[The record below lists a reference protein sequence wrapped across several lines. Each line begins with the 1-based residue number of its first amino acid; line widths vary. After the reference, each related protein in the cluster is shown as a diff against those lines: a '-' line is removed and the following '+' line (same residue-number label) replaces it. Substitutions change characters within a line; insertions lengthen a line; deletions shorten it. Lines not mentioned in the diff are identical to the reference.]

1 MNVVKKEGMFLLMKL
16 NKKKLIIIT
25 MVMILSLGAFGCS
38 KNTEG
43 LVAQVNG
50 QAITE
55 EEFNADYQVF
65 KTLYAR
71 QLGKDALE
79 QIGPDGKTLEESLK
93 DSILE
98 KLIMERLVAKAAEDM
113 NVSISDEEVA
123 EPVEGYI
130 EELGGQ
136 QKFDEFL
143 INNEIT
149 REFFEMNMRKELL
162 VDKHKA
168 EYIKGVSITDE
179 EAKTFFEENKDN
191 LVVLKASHILV
202 ATEEEGNAIIERL
215 NNGED
220 FATLAT
226 LESLDSVSAA
236 EGGDLGY
243 FGKGAMIA
251 DFEDAAMLLE
261 EGEISDLVKTE
272 VGYHIIQL
280 HERKDT
286 FEELEDEIE
295 KVLKEQQYLEAIQK
309 LRDDAKVEKYLK

>member
-1 MNVVKKEGMFLLMKL
+1 MKL
-16 NKKKLIIIT
+16 NKKNLLIIT
-25 MVMILSLGAFGCS
+25 MIMILSLGLFGCN

-50 QAITE
+50 ETITE

-65 KTLYAR
+65 KTLYEK
-71 QLGKDALE
+71 QLGKDAL
-79 QIGPDGKTLEESLK
+79 QQVGPDGKTLEQSLK

-98 KLIMERLVAKAAEDM
+98 KLIMERIVAKEAEAM
-113 NVSISDEEVA
+113 NIGISDEEVA
-123 EPVEGYI
+123 LPLEGYI
-130 EELGGQ
+130 NELGGQ
-136 QKFDEFL
+136 EKFDEFL
-143 INNEIT
+143 KNNEIT
-149 REFFEMNMRKELL
+149 KEFFEDNMRKELL
-162 VDKHKA
+162 VDKHK
-168 EYIKGVSITDE
+168 EQFLNGVTITDE
-179 EAKTFFEENKDN
+179 EARDFFEENKEN
-191 LVVLKASHILV
+191 LVILRASHILV
-202 ATEEEGNAIIERL
+202 ETEEEGNAIIEKL

-243 FGKGAMIA
+243 FGKGSMIA
-251 DFEDAAMLLE
+251 EFEEAAMALE
-261 EGEISDLVKTE
+261 EGEISNLVKTE

-286 FEELEDEIE
+286 FEELIDEIINL
-295 KVLKEQQYLEAIQK
+295 LKEQEYLAAIQK